1 MEHLTSQLYK
11 TQQGPTL
18 EGCYFTLKRVWKRT
32 HYSSSKFWFYLYSN
46 QIVTLEKEMA
56 TQSSILAW
64 EIPWPE
70 KIGGLQSMGWQR
82 VRYD

>member
-11 TQQGPTL
+11 TLQGPTL
-18 EGCYFTLKRVWKRT
+18 EGCYFTLRRVWKLT

-64 EIPWPE
+64 EIP
-70 KIGGLQSMGWQR
+70 
-82 VRYD
+82 